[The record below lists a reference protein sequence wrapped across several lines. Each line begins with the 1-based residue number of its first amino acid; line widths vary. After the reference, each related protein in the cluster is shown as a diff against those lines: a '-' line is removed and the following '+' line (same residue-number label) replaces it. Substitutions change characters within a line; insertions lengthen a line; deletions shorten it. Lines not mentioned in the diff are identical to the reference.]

1 MTQKLRI
8 PHYFGATLKREI
20 VELYAS
26 MAIGDF
32 AIAVVMLFEPIFLY
46 SVLKFTVSEVLLFMG
61 AVYALYII
69 LIPLGAKIVSRYG
82 YAKGILISIPFQIIY
97 WTLLFGS
104 EQFFFLIYFAPIAF
118 AIEKSLFWPAFHA
131 CVARFAHKGQQGR
144 EFSVL
149 HQIINISFVLG
160 PYLGGLVS
168 EHFGVRMT
176 FVLASALYICCF
188 VPFLFGSKEIFLPKF
203 YAFRDTLRLYK
214 QHPKKFLG
222 YLGFGEELLV
232 LTVWPIFIY
241 IAVSNYE
248 EAGLIATLAGLV
260 AMIVGLYVGKISDRP
275 GGKSLL
281 LKAGS
286 IFYFVTWVGRVVAN
300 TFFSIFAIDSA
311 SRISK
316 EIVFIP
322 LSAVTY
328 ERAENGK
335 IMPYVVFFEQSL
347 AIGKLLAVILG
358 FIIFAS
364 TGSFLAV
371 FILAGLFSLLY
382 MFI

>member
-1 MTQKLRI
+1 
-8 PHYFGATLKREI
+8 
-20 VELYAS
+20 
-26 MAIGDF
+26 
-32 AIAVVMLFEPIFLY
+32 
-46 SVLKFTVSEVLLFMG
+46 
-61 AVYALYII
+61 
-69 LIPLGAKIVSRYG
+69 
-82 YAKGILISIPFQIIY
+82 
-97 WTLLFGS
+97 
-104 EQFFFLIYFAPIAF
+104 
-118 AIEKSLFWPAFHA
+118 
-131 CVARFAHKGQQGR
+131 
-144 EFSVL
+144 
-149 HQIINISFVLG
+149 
-160 PYLGGLVS
+160 
-168 EHFGVRMT
+168 
-176 FVLASALYICCF
+176 
-188 VPFLFGSKEIFLPKF
+188 
-203 YAFRDTLRLYK
+203 
-214 QHPKKFLG
+214 
-222 YLGFGEELLV
+222 
-232 LTVWPIFIY
+232 
-241 IAVSNYE
+241 
-248 EAGLIATLAGLV
+248 
-260 AMIVGLYVGKISDRP
+260 MIVGLYVGKISDRP